1 MAKLNVIQN
10 ILGNVTVVSTWDD
23 NLAGAKSA
31 YFNQCRLLYSD
42 EKTTSGVCGLYDEH
56 NKIVDGCFEEIKK
69 S

>member
-31 YFNQCRLLYSD
+31 YFNQCKLLYSD
-42 EKTTSGVCGLYDEH
+42 AETTSGVVGLYDEH
-56 NKIVDGCFEEIKK
+56 MQIVDGCREEIKK
-69 S
+69 

>member
-10 ILGNVTVVSTWDD
+10 IEGNVTVVSTWED
-23 NLAGAKSA
+23 NLAGAKQA
-31 YFNQCRLLYSD
+31 YFHNVELLYAD
-42 EKTTSGVCGLYDEH
+42 KPTTSGVCGLYDEH

>member
-10 ILGNVTVVSTWDD
+10 IEGNVTVVSTWED
-23 NLAGAKSA
+23 NLAGAKQA
-31 YFNQCRLLYSD
+31 YFHNVESLYAD
-42 EKTTSGVCGLYDEH
+42 KPTTSGVCGLYDEH

>member
-10 ILGNVTVVSTWDD
+10 ILGNVTVVSTCND

-31 YFNQCRLLYSD
+31 YFNQCRLLYAD
-42 EKTTSGVCGLYDEH
+42 AETTSGVVGLYDEH
-56 NKIVDGCFEEIKK
+56 NKVVDGCFEEIKK